1 MAQVL
6 LFPSVLGVRQG
17 ITDLAEA
24 LTTAGHSVTTVDHL
38 EGVTFDDYP
47 TAAARSQ
54 EIGFPAQMAYARGAT
69 EGVAPFVA
77 VGFSNGAAMAQW
89 VAAQRPAD
97 ARGVVMV
104 GGGMPMRHLEATWPP
119 GVPGQVHVTAGD
131 PFHEE
136 DRQFDP
142 MVDEQLQDD
151 VEQAGGAYSYVEYQ
165 GEGHLFNDP
174 TLTSEYQPEEARIL
188 TRRIIEFVDE
198 VG

>member
-24 LTTAGHSVTTVDHL
+24 LTAAGHSVTTVDHL

-54 EIGFPAQMAYARGAT
+54 EIGFPAQMAYAREAT

-104 GGGMPMRHLEATWPP
+104 GGGMPMRHLEATWPT

-131 PFHEE
+131 PFHE
-136 DRQFDP
+136 
-142 MVDEQLQDD
+142 
-151 VEQAGGAYSYVEYQ
+151 
-165 GEGHLFNDP
+165 
-174 TLTSEYQPEEARIL
+174 
-188 TRRIIEFVDE
+188 
-198 VG
+198 

>member
-24 LTTAGHSVTTVDHL
+24 LTAAGHSVTTVDHL

-54 EIGFPAQMAYARGAT
+54 EIGFPAQMAYAREAA

-104 GGGMPMRHLEATWPP
+104 GGGMPMRHLEATWPT

>member
-24 LTTAGHSVTTVDHL
+24 LTAAGHSVTTVDHL

-54 EIGFPAQMAYARGAT
+54 EIGFPAQMAYAREAA

-104 GGGMPMRHLEATWPP
+104 GGGMPMRHLEATWPT

-136 DRQFDP
+136 DRQVDP